1 MHTISVH
8 ASQRPQSKAEFV
20 IRARDLLIYSIKKSK
35 GLEKSLT
42 FFGKQSLYETAQKI
56 REDVVRG
63 NSIYPTCRE
72 DVLARH
78 EHFRDARAGLY
89 HLIHLIGVM
98 EEVSSKLTHKSACY
112 WASLCYQEI
121 SLVTAVMKSDSKRF
135 KNI

>member
-1 MHTISVH
+1 MSVP

-56 REDVVRG
+56 HEDVVRG

-72 DVLARH
+72 DALSI
-78 EHFRDARAGLY
+78 LW
-89 HLIHLIGVM
+89 
-98 EEVSSKLTHKSACY
+98 SAS
-112 WASLCYQEI
+112 AETEQKDMS
-121 SLVTAVMKSDSKRF
+121 
-135 KNI
+135 